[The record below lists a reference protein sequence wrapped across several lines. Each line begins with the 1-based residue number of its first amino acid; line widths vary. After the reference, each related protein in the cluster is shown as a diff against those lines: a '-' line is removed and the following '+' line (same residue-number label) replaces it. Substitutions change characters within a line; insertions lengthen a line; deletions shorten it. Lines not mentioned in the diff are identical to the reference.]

1 MGTIVPFSD
10 RSLMLVQQG
19 KRSAVY
25 TCVWTQVC
33 FLDSPAAWLAL
44 VTQIYVSCSHR
55 PEAPQSTR
63 TQCCSSRRVY
73 LVHLRYSVSPRI
85 LGPSADCIANGGWCL
100 LVWSFGVGRLGRRG
114 LGGGWR
120 RVCVFRSGFFVP
132 CWDMFGAFVRHRWPR
147 LSGQEAGGSVDVS
160 RGRVCSQE
168 RKQLVH

>member
-1 MGTIVPFSD
+1 MPFSSMGTIVPFSD

-114 LGGGWR
+114 LGGGVAAGV
-120 RVCVFRSGFFVP
+120 RVSFWVLR
-132 CWDMFGAFVRHRWPR
+132 AFLGHVWGVRAASVATAVWPGGR
-147 LSGQEAGGSVDVS
+147 GQ
-160 RGRVCSQE
+160 C
-168 RKQLVH
+168 